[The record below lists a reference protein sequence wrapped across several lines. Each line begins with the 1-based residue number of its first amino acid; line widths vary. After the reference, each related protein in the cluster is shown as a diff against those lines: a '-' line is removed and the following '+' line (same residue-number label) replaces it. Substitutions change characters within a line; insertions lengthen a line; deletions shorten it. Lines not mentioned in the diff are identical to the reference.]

1 MSFDLPT
8 IAISVSQGII
18 KYSGLEKE
26 SYYKCFAK
34 LIDHLTSQGKQVILI
49 AHVLENNPSNN
60 DVIACLEVIKNVKN
74 KSLVRIISGEPSAI
88 ELKGLIGQCEA
99 LIGTRTHATIASLS
113 QRIPTV
119 SIAYS
124 RKAYGIM
131 RDIYGES
138 LGNSLTIDAKKITP
152 QNLINAYEEA
162 ISHPIEKNRIA
173 EIKKLSMNN
182 FSIAKEIA
190 NQ

>member
-1 MSFDLPT
+1 
-8 IAISVSQGII
+8 
-18 KYSGLEKE
+18 
-26 SYYKCFAK
+26 
-34 LIDHLTSQGKQVILI
+34 
-49 AHVLENNPSNN
+49 
-60 DVIACLEVIKNVKN
+60 
-74 KSLVRIISGEPSAI
+74 
-88 ELKGLIGQCEA
+88 
-99 LIGTRTHATIASLS
+99 
-113 QRIPTV
+113 
-119 SIAYS
+119 
-124 RKAYGIM
+124 M